1 MLLTVDGVAKK
12 YHGSISV
19 VSADNLA
26 SQELGGYKALNAA
39 LRKCRCCMTTDE
51 DMQIKVY
58 KHSRLIVG

>member
-1 MLLTVDGVAKK
+1 MDGVAKK

-19 VSADNLA
+19 VSSDNLA
-26 SQELGGYKALNAA
+26 SQELGGYKALNAG

-58 KHSRLIVG
+58 YVIKHSRVIVG